1 MASRA
6 PLPLLRKLLST
17 RTNWPAGY
25 AQRILPEVDSTMS
38 EAARVAA
45 SITGPEWILGLRQ
58 TNGRAR
64 RGRDWRDPVG
74 NFAASLVLPLNEPP
88 QHIALRSFIA
98 SLALH
103 DALSDVT
110 GRPASF
116 ALKWPNDVLLN
127 GAKVAGILLEGLPNG
142 VLSVGIGVNLIGAP
156 SRNEVEARAVHPVS
170 VLSETGAKITP
181 EELLTHLAT
190 AFARW
195 EDQFRSYGFAPIR
208 TAWLARAARLGD
220 VVTARMPNEEV
231 TGTFETVDDTG
242 SLVLNTPQG
251 RRAITAAEVFF

>member
-58 TNGRAR
+58 TKGRAR

-74 NFAASLVLPLNEPP
+74 NFAASLILPLNEPP

-251 RRAITAAEVFF
+251 RRAIAAAEVFF